1 MPSNRQ
7 LKRLQSASKSPIFSH
22 FSETQTGIITIRAY
36 GAQNRFVKIMQNQI
50 DENLLFLYSNTVSN
64 RWLAL
69 RLEIIGNLITIF
81 AALFAIF
88 SRNTLSAGLAGYRKF

>member
-1 MPSNRQ
+1 
-7 LKRLQSASKSPIFSH
+7 
-22 FSETQTGIITIRAY
+22 
-36 GAQNRFVKIMQNQI
+36 MQHQI
-50 DENLLFLYSNTVSN
+50 DENLLLTYSNTVSN

-88 SRNTLSAGLAGYRKF
+88 SRSTLSAGFAGKKKFLIQRDFLAVI